1 MLVTV
6 RHQVNWEQS
15 SAPAKPLSAPLADA
29 TPATTAF
36 NEEATKPSTVMQEK
50 HTSADFLAPAVS

>member
-15 SAPAKPLSAPLADA
+15 SALSAPLADA
-29 TPATTAF
+29 TPASTAF
-36 NEEATKPSTVMQEK
+36 NEEATEPSTVMQEE
-50 HTSADFLAPAVS
+50 HTGADFLAPAHS